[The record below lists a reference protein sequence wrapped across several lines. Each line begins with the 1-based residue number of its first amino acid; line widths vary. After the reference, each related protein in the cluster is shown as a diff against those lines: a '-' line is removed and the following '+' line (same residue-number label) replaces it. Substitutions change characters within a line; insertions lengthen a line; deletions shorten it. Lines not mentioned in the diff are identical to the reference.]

1 MNRLKYIIGLTLLTA
16 AAAGVTSCQ
25 DDIDA
30 PGLEIPVASLQPNT
44 TIKELKEIF
53 WQDLINYTTEVG
65 TRDDGSHYIIAGRVI
80 SSDEAGNVFKNLI
93 LQDATGAITFSI
105 DSYNLTQHYRVGQ
118 EIVVDVTGLTIG
130 KYAGLMQFGISK
142 EYLDGTQASFMSRE
156 LFAVHAELNGLPET
170 AKIDT
175 LVLDSFDD
183 LVMNKEGYIKYQSQ
197 FVRFN
202 NVTFANGGKETF
214 STYHANVNQDL
225 VDSKGNGA
233 STTVVAVRT
242 SGYSSFWSQMLPEGA
257 GDVCGI
263 LSFYS
268 NGSSSNWQ
276 LVLNDVDD
284 CMNFGNPT
292 LPKGTRE
299 KPFTAEDVV
308 KFVNDQASKSG
319 WMTGYIVGAVAPDV
333 TDVTSNTD
341 IEWGAE
347 VTLNNTLVIAPAA
360 DVKEFDKCVVV
371 ELPQGSPLRTL
382 GNLRDN
388 PANLGKQIWIT
399 GTFAKVLG
407 MAGVTGNSGASTEW
421 EIEGVTPPVEGAVT
435 SIDENFEGGAI
446 PQGWS
451 QVQVEGTKTW
461 YTTTFS
467 DNYHAAMTGYK
478 GTAPFDSWLLTPPI
492 DMSGVTDK
500 TLSFRTQVA
509 GYGATTTTFEVYALD
524 KPDPAQATVKE
535 KLAPALPSY
544 STTAVYSDWKNS
556 GNIDLSKFTGTI
568 YIGFRYTATQDANY
582 ATWCVD
588 DVKLNAG
595 DTPTPPT
602 PPTPPAGDYKGDF
615 DSFNGGTP
623 KASPYGTYENA
634 TGWKAE
640 NSIILGGLSSGT
652 DQNPRFAFIGGDSTL
667 APTLNGKASAPG
679 RLISPILNGGI
690 KTLTFNYGFAFSDT
704 QCQFTI
710 NIYQGNA
717 VAKTQ
722 TVKVE
727 NITNEE
733 VKAKV
738 YTFDMDVNLSG
749 DFTIEIVNDHIG
761 NQANNK
767 ERVSIWNLT
776 WTN

>member
-16 AAAGVTSCQ
+16 SAAGVTSCQ

-30 PGLEIPVASLQPNT
+30 PGLEIPVATLQPNT

-65 TRDDGSHYIIAGRVI
+65 TREDGSHYIIAGRVI

-202 NVTFANGGKETF
+202 NVSFANGGKETF
-214 STYHANVNQDL
+214 STYHENVNQNL

-242 SGYSSFWSQMLPEGA
+242 SGYSSFWSQMLPEGS

-268 NGSSSNWQ
+268 NGSSANWQ
-276 LVLNDVDD
+276 LVLNDADD

-292 LPKGTRE
+292 LPRGTRE
-299 KPFTAEDVV
+299 TPYTTAEVV
-308 KFVNDQASKSG
+308 KFVNDQTSKSG
-319 WMTGYIVGAVAPDV
+319 WMTGYIVGAVAPEV
-333 TDVTSNTD
+333 TNVTSNAD

-371 ELPQGSPLRTL
+371 ELPQGTPLRTL

-421 EIEGVTPPVEGAVT
+421 EIEGITPPVEGAVT
-435 SIDENFEGGAI
+435 SIDETFEGGAI
-446 PQGWS
+446 PQGWT
-451 QVQVEGTKTW
+451 QIQLEGTKTW
-461 YTTTFS
+461 YVTSFS
-467 DNYHAAMTGYK
+467 NNSYAAMTGYK

-492 DMSGVTDK
+492 DMAGVANK
-500 TLSFRTQVA
+500 TLTFRTQVA

-524 KPDPAQATVKE
+524 KPDPATATMKVK
-535 KLAPALPSY
+535 LSPALPSY
-544 STTAVYSDWKNS
+544 STSAVYSDWKNS
-556 GNIDLSKFTGTI
+556 GNIDLSQFTGTI
-568 YIGFRYTATQDANY
+568 YIGFQYAATQDANY

-602 PPTPPAGDYKGDF
+602 PPTPSGDYKGDF

-640 NSIILGGLSSGT
+640 NSIILGGSSSGT
-652 DQNPRFAFIGGDSTL
+652 DQNPRFSFIGGDNTL
-667 APTLNGKASAPG
+667 APTLNGKASTPG
-679 RLISPILNGGI
+679 RLISPTLTGGI
-690 KTLTFNYGFAFSDT
+690 KTLTFNYGFAFTDT
-704 QCQFTI
+704 KCQFTV
-710 NIYQGNA
+710 NIMQNGA
-717 VAKTQ
+717 VVKTQ
-722 TVKVE
+722 TVNVDP
-727 NITNEE
+727 
-733 VKAKV
+733 VKKGEAQS
-738 YTFDMDVNLSG
+738 FSMDVNLSG
-749 DFTIEIVNDHIG
+749 DFSIEIVNDHIG
-761 NQANNK
+761 NQTGNK

>member
-421 EIEGVTPPVEGAVT
+421 EIEGVTPP
-435 SIDENFEGGAI
+435 
-446 PQGWS
+446 
-451 QVQVEGTKTW
+451 
-461 YTTTFS
+461 
-467 DNYHAAMTGYK
+467 
-478 GTAPFDSWLLTPPI
+478 
-492 DMSGVTDK
+492 
-500 TLSFRTQVA
+500 
-509 GYGATTTTFEVYALD
+509 
-524 KPDPAQATVKE
+524 
-535 KLAPALPSY
+535 
-544 STTAVYSDWKNS
+544 
-556 GNIDLSKFTGTI
+556 
-568 YIGFRYTATQDANY
+568 
-582 ATWCVD
+582 
-588 DVKLNAG
+588 
-595 DTPTPPT
+595 T

>member
-1 MNRLKYIIGLTLLTA
+1 MNKLKYIIGLTLLTA

-30 PGLEIPVASLQPNT
+30 PGLDNPVAEHKANI
-44 TIKELKEIF
+44 TIKELKEMY
-53 WQDLINYTTEVG
+53 WQELTNYTIEVG
-65 TRDDGSHYIIAGRVI
+65 KAPDSTDYYIAGRVI
-80 SSDEAGNVFKNLI
+80 SSDDGGNIFKKI
-93 LQDATGAITFSI
+93 VLQDSTGAITFSI
-105 DSYNLTQHYRVGQ
+105 DSYNLAQRYRRGQ
-118 EIVVDVTGLTIG
+118 ELVIRITGLTIG
-130 KYAGLMQFGISK
+130 KYAGLMQFGIADT
-142 EYLDGTQASFMSRE
+142 YLDGTQTSFMSHE
-156 LFAVHAELNGLPET
+156 LFALHTEFNGLPELD
-170 AKIDT
+170 KIDT
-175 LVLDSFDD
+175 LVFDSFDQ
-183 LVMNKEGYIKYQSQ
+183 LPVSTEGLIKNQSQ
-197 FVRFN
+197 LVRLN
-202 NVTFANGGKETF
+202 NVKFINGGKEKF
-214 STYHANVNQDL
+214 SNYHENVSQYITDGY
-225 VDSKGNGA
+225 GNGTA
-233 STTVVAVRT
+233 SGPVAVRT
-242 SGYSSFWSQMLPEGA
+242 SGYSNFWNNTLPTGS
-257 GDVCGI
+257 GDLVGI
-263 LSFYS
+263 LSYYAS
-268 NGSSSNWQ
+268 GSTINWQ
-276 LVLNDVDD
+276 LELMDIDG

-292 LPKGTRE
+292 LPKGTR
-299 KPFTAEDVV
+299 KQPYTAEEVV
-308 KFVNDQASKSG
+308 KLVNDQASKSG
-319 WMTGYIVGAVAPDV
+319 WMTGYIVGAVAPEV
-333 TDVTSNTD
+333 TDVTSNAD

-371 ELPQGSPLRTL
+371 ELPQGTPLRTL

-451 QVQVEGTKTW
+451 QIQVEGTKTW
-461 YTTTFS
+461 YTPMFS
-467 DNYHAAMTGYK
+467 DNYYAAMTGYM

-524 KPDPAQATVKE
+524 KPDPALATVKE

-602 PPTPPAGDYKGDF
+602 PPAGDYKGDF

-623 KASPYGTYENA
+623 KANPYGTYENA

-640 NSIILGGLSSGT
+640 NSIILGGSSSGVNL
-652 DQNPRFAFIGGDSTL
+652 NPNFSFIGGDSTL

-679 RLISPILNGGI
+679 RLISPTLTGGI

-704 QCQFTI
+704 QCRFTV
-710 NIYQGNA
+710 NIYQGGA

-722 TVKVE
+722 TVSVDPV
-727 NITNEE
+727 T
-733 VKAKV
+733 KAV
-738 YTFDMDVNLSG
+738 AQSFSMDVNLSG

-761 NQANNK
+761 NQASNK

>member
-1 MNRLKYIIGLTLLTA
+1 MNRLKYILGLALLTA
-16 AAAGVTSCQ
+16 AATGMTSCQ

-30 PGLEIPVASLQPNT
+30 PGLEIPVATLQPNT
-44 TIKELKEIF
+44 TIKELKELF
-53 WQDLINYTTEVG
+53 WQDLINYTTEVP
-65 TRDDGSHYIIAGRVI
+65 TREDGSHYIIAGRVI

-156 LFAVHAELNGLPET
+156 LFAIHAELNGLPET

-183 LVMNKEGYIKYQSQ
+183 LVMNKDGYIKYQSQ

-202 NVTFANGGKETF
+202 NVSFANGGKETF
-214 STYHANVNQDL
+214 STYHENVNQNL

-242 SGYSSFWSQMLPEGA
+242 SGYSSFWSQMLPEGS

-292 LPKGTRE
+292 LPAGTR
-299 KPFTAEDVV
+299 KNPYTVAEVV

-319 WMTGYIVGAVAPDV
+319 WMTGYIVGAVAPEV
-333 TDVTSNTD
+333 TTVSSNAD
-341 IEWGAE
+341 IEWGAD

-371 ELPQGSPLRTL
+371 ELPQGSALRTL

-388 PANLGKQIWIT
+388 PANIGKQIWIT

-407 MAGVTGNSGASTEW
+407 MAGISGNSGASTEW
-421 EIEGVTPPVEGAVT
+421 EIEGITPPVEGAVT
-435 SIDENFEGGAI
+435 SIDETFEGGAI
-446 PQGWS
+446 PQGWT
-451 QVQVEGTKTW
+451 QIQIEGTKTW
-461 YTTTFS
+461 YVTSFS
-467 DNYHAAMTGYK
+467 GNSYAAMTGYK

-492 DMSGVTDK
+492 DIAGAANK

-509 GYGATTTTFEVYALD
+509 GYGATTTTFDVYVLD
-524 KPDPAQATVKE
+524 NPDPAKATMKVK
-535 KLAPALPSY
+535 LSPALPSY
-544 STTAVYSDWKNS
+544 SSSAVYSDWKNS
-556 GNIDLSKFTGTI
+556 GDLDLSQFTGTI
-568 YIGFRYTATQDANY
+568 YVGFQYAATQDANY

-602 PPTPPAGDYKGDF
+602 PPTPAGDYKGDF
-615 DSFNGGTP
+615 DSFNDGNP

-640 NSIILGGLSSGT
+640 NSIILGGSSSGT
-652 DQNPRFAFIGGDSTL
+652 DQNPRFSFIGGDNTL
-667 APTLNGKASAPG
+667 APALNGKTTAPG
-679 RLISPILNGGI
+679 RLISPTLTGGI
-690 KTLTFNYGFAFSDT
+690 KTLTFNYGFAFSDSK
-704 QCQFTI
+704 CQFTV
-710 NIYQGNA
+710 NVMQGGA

-722 TVKVE
+722 TVTVNPVQKGV
-727 NITNEE
+727 
-733 VKAKV
+733 AQS
-738 YTFDMDVNLSG
+738 FSMDVNLSG
-749 DFTIEIVNDHIG
+749 DFSIEIVNDHLG
-761 NQANNK
+761 NESGNR

>member
-1 MNRLKYIIGLTLLTA
+1 MNRLKYILGLTLLTA
-16 AAAGVTSCQ
+16 AATGMTSCQ

-30 PGLEIPVASLQPNT
+30 PGLEIPVATLQPNT
-44 TIKELKEIF
+44 TIKELKDLF

-65 TRDDGSHYIIAGRVI
+65 TREDGSHYIIAGRVV

-156 LFAVHAELNGLPET
+156 LFAIHAELNGLPET

-202 NVTFANGGKETF
+202 NVSFANGGKETF
-214 STYHANVNQDL
+214 STYHENVNQNL

-233 STTVVAVRT
+233 STTIVAVRT
-242 SGYSSFWSQMLPEGA
+242 SGYSSFWNQMLPEGS

-276 LVLNDVDD
+276 LVLNDAGD

-292 LPKGTRE
+292 LPAGTRE
-299 KPFTAEDVV
+299 NPYTAAEVV
-308 KFVNDQASKSG
+308 KFVNDQTSKSG
-319 WMTGYIVGAVAPDV
+319 WMTGYIAGAVAPEV
-333 TDVTSNTD
+333 TDVTSNAD
-341 IEWGAE
+341 IEWGAD

-360 DVKEFDKCVVV
+360 DVREFDKCVVV
-371 ELPQGSPLRTL
+371 ELPQGSPLRAL

-388 PANLGKQIWIT
+388 PANLGKQIWIA

-407 MAGVTGNSGASTEW
+407 IAGISGNSGASTEW
-421 EIEGVTPPVEGAVT
+421 EIEGITPPVEGAVT
-435 SIDENFEGGAI
+435 SIDETFEGGAI
-446 PQGWS
+446 PQGWT
-451 QVQVEGTKTW
+451 QIQIEGTKTW
-461 YTTTFS
+461 YVTSFS
-467 DNYHAAMTGYK
+467 NNSYAAMTGYK

-492 DMSGVTDK
+492 DMAGVADK

-509 GYGATTTTFEVYALD
+509 GYGATTTTFDVYALD
-524 KPDPAQATVKE
+524 NPDPAKATMKVK
-535 KLAPALPSY
+535 LSPALPAY
-544 STTAVYSDWKNS
+544 SSSAVYSDWKNS
-556 GNIDLSKFTGTI
+556 GSLDLSSFTGTI
-568 YIGFRYTATQDANY
+568 YIGFQYAATQDANY

-602 PPTPPAGDYKGDF
+602 PPTPSEEYKGDF

-623 KASPYGTYENA
+623 KATYGTYENA

-640 NSIILGGLSSGT
+640 NAIILGGSSSGT
-652 DQNPRFAFIGGDSTL
+652 DQNPRFSFIGGDNTL
-667 APTLNGKASAPG
+667 APTLNGKTTTPG
-679 RLISPILNGGI
+679 RLISPTLTGGI
-690 KTLTFNYGFAFSDT
+690 KTLTFNYGFAFSDSK
-704 QCQFTI
+704 CRFTV
-710 NIYQGNA
+710 NIMQNGA

-722 TVKVE
+722 TVTVNPVE
-727 NITNEE
+727 KG
-733 VKAKV
+733 VAKS
-738 YTFDMDVNLSG
+738 FSMDVNLSG
-749 DFTIEIVNDHIG
+749 DFSIEIVNDHLG
-761 NQANNK
+761 NESGNR

-776 WTN
+776 WTD

>member
-1 MNRLKYIIGLTLLTA
+1 MKKLKYILGLALLTA

-65 TRDDGSHYIIAGRVI
+65 TRDDGSHYIIAGRVV

-156 LFAVHAELNGLPET
+156 LFALHAELNGLPET

-183 LVMNKEGYIKYQSQ
+183 LVMNQDGYIKYQSQ

-202 NVTFANGGKETF
+202 NVSFVNGGKETF
-214 STYHANVNQDL
+214 STYHSNVNQDL

-233 STTVVAVRT
+233 SNTVVAVRT
-242 SGYSSFWSQMLPEGA
+242 SGYSNFWNNLLPEGS

-276 LVLNDVDD
+276 LVLNDIDD

-292 LPKGTRE
+292 LPSGTRE
-299 KPFTAEDVV
+299 NPYSVE
-308 KFVNDQASKSG
+308 QAVALANGTVTKSG
-319 WMTGYIVGAVAPDV
+319 WMTGYIAGAVAPEV
-333 TDVTSNTD
+333 TEVTSDND
-341 IEWGAE
+341 IEWGAD

-360 DVKEFDKCVVV
+360 DVKDYTKCVVV
-371 ELPQGSPLRTL
+371 ELPQGSSLRTL

-388 PANLGKQIWIT
+388 PANIGKQIWIT

-407 MAGVTGNSGASTEW
+407 MAGVAGNSGASTEW
-421 EIEGVTPPVEGAVT
+421 EIEGITPPVEGAVT
-435 SIDENFEGGAI
+435 SLDETFENGAI
-446 PQGWS
+446 PQDWT
-451 QVQVEGTKTW
+451 QVQIEGTKTW
-461 YTTTFS
+461 YVTSFS
-467 DNYHAAMTGYK
+467 NNYYAAMTGYK

-492 DMSGVTDK
+492 DIAGVSNK
-500 TLSFRTQVA
+500 LFSFRTQVA
-509 GYGATTTTFEVYALD
+509 GYGATTTTFDVYVLNS
-524 KPDPAQATVKE
+524 PDPATATMKVK
-535 KLAPALPSY
+535 LSPALPSY
-544 STTAVYSDWKNS
+544 SSSAVYSDWVNS
-556 GNIDLSKFTGTI
+556 GDLDLSGFTGTI
-568 YIGFRYTATQDANY
+568 YIGFQYAATQDANY
-582 ATWCVD
+582 ATWCLD
-588 DVKLNAG
+588 DVKLGEAG

-602 PPTPPAGDYKGDF
+602 PPSGDYKGDF

-640 NSIILGGLSSGT
+640 NSIILGGSSSGT
-652 DQNPRFAFIGGDSTL
+652 DQNPRFTFIGGDSTL

-679 RLISPILNGGI
+679 RLYSPTLTGGI

-704 QCQFTI
+704 KCQFTV
-710 NIYQGNA
+710 NVMQNGA

-722 TVKVE
+722 TVTVNPVDKGV
-727 NITNEE
+727 
-733 VKAKV
+733 AQS
-738 YTFDMDVNLSG
+738 FSMDVNLSG
-749 DFTIEIVNDHIG
+749 EFSIEIVNDHIG
-761 NQANNK
+761 DETGNR

-776 WTN
+776 WTD

>member
-1 MNRLKYIIGLTLLTA
+1 MKRLKYIIGLTLLTT

-30 PGLEIPVASLQPNT
+30 PGLEIPVASLEPNT
-44 TIKELKEIF
+44 TIKELKELY
-53 WQDLINYTTEVG
+53 WQDLVNYTTEVG
-65 TRDDGSHYIIAGRVI
+65 TRDDGSHYIIAGRVV

-130 KYAGLMQFGISK
+130 KYAGLVQFGVSK

-170 AKIDT
+170 GKIDT
-175 LVLDSFDD
+175 LVFDSFDD
-183 LVMNKEGYIKYQSQ
+183 LVMNKEGFIKYQSQ

-214 STYHANVNQDL
+214 STYHANVSQNI
-225 VDSKGNGA
+225 VDCNGNGA
-233 STTVVAVRT
+233 STTVVALRT
-242 SGYSSFWSQMLPEGA
+242 SGYSSFWNQTLPEGA

-263 LSFYS
+263 LSYYES
-268 NGSSSNWQ
+268 GSTSNWQ
-276 LVLNDVDD
+276 LVLNDIDD

-292 LPKGTRE
+292 LPKGSRST
-299 KPFTAEDVV
+299 PFTTEEVV
-308 KFVNDQASKSG
+308 TLVNDQASKSG
-319 WMTGYIVGAVAPDV
+319 WMTGYIVGAVAPAV
-333 TDVTSNTD
+333 TEVASNDD

-347 VTLNNTLVIAPAA
+347 VTLNNTLVIAPDA
-360 DVKEFDKCVVV
+360 DVKEYSQCVVV
-371 ELPQGSPLRTL
+371 ELPQGSPLRSL

-421 EIEGVTPPVEGAVT
+421 EIEGITPPVEGAVT
-435 SIDENFEGGAI
+435 SIDENFESGSI
-446 PQGWS
+446 PQDWT
-451 QVQVEGTKTW
+451 QIQVEGTKTW
-461 YTTTFS
+461 YATSFS
-467 DNYHAAMTGYK
+467 NNYYAAMTGYM

-524 KPDPAQATVKE
+524 NPDPAQATLKE
-535 KLAPALPSY
+535 KLSPELPSY

-556 GNIDLSKFTGTI
+556 GNIDLSRFTGTI
-568 YIGFRYTATQDANY
+568 YIAFRYTATQDSNY

-588 DVKLNAG
+588 DVKLNADAG

-602 PPTPPAGDYKGDF
+602 PSTSDYKGDF
-615 DSFNGGTP
+615 DSFNDGAP

-634 TGWKAE
+634 TGWTAE
-640 NSIILGGLSSGT
+640 NSIILGGSSSGT
-652 DQNPRFAFIGGDSTL
+652 DQNPRFSFIGDDTTL

-679 RLISPILNGGI
+679 RLISPTLNDGI

-704 QCQFTI
+704 KCQFTV
-710 NIYQGNA
+710 NIYQGDT

-722 TVKVE
+722 TVSVEKVE
-727 NITNEE
+727 
-733 VKAKV
+733 KGQAM
-738 YTFDMDVNLSG
+738 TFSMDVNLSG

-761 NQANNK
+761 NQASNK